1 MGLGVGIG
9 FPIFIVSRD
18 KLDEDRVE
26 ALRELNK
33 ETYEATGEYL
43 SKVPLCSSPPPTRN
57 AFLHSHLQ
65 EELAKIRPPR
75 WTDRREF
82 KDDD

>member
-1 MGLGVGIG
+1 MGIG
-9 FPIFIVSRD
+9 IGIGVPVFIVSRD
-18 KLDEDRVE
+18 KLDEERVE
-26 ALRELNK
+26 ALRELNR

-43 SKVPLCSSPPPTRN
+43 SKVPLPLSPPPTC
-57 AFLHSHLQ
+57 LHGHLQ